1 MGTINLLYKRD
12 YAVTDKIRIV
22 IPTVGEILDDEDTY
36 YNTVALLTAMPID
49 LMVELDAAEIDFTS
63 LDEYELFIIMFAS
76 IREMDTSLIFK
87 DLDLKKFTIK
97 ENEERR
103 SLYLYDETN
112 DITIDRMTHN
122 KITTALRF
130 IHHLE
135 KNHRR
140 PANEEA
146 KKYMLERAKIK
157 ANRRKN
163 KQDYSDL
170 ESLIVAMVNTEQFKY
185 DLDGTRRLTI
195 YQFNEC
201 VQQVIK
207 KVDYEHK
214 MHGVYAGT
222 IDPKGLSQNEL
233 NWLTH
238 KK

>member
-49 LMVELDAAEIDFTS
+49 LMVELDAAGIDFTS
-63 LDEYELFIIMFAS
+63 LNEYELFIIMFAS

-87 DLDLKKFTIK
+87 DLDLKKFAIK

-135 KNHRR
+135 KNRRR